1 MPRRGRDGAKLG
13 ERHEQ
18 LGVRLRAGLPRR
30 APGGAARGMAGAG
43 PRRVGRRAGRDHR
56 DDPRGGGGAAGG
68 HPAFRAGRRDADQGH
83 HPIGQGQV
91 NRSLPA
97 SGCVTP
103 QPPGRTPRSAG
114 LRASGTTQPQA
125 PLRCPGGEDTPPEA
139 SEAPARGAMSGWRAL
154 LADRGS
160 SAVEL
165 AVLAPA
171 LMMICMLILQFGLW
185 FNARQTAL
193 AAAQA
198 GAVVARQEAA
208 SKPGGW
214 RADAERTARQ
224 YYQRLNSRLLKQVNA
239 TTATAAPGNVYV
251 TVSGQVAV
259 SVFPFFGLHLTV
271 SATAGGPV
279 ECFRPAGQGGAC

>member
-1 MPRRGRDGAKLG
+1 VTAR
-13 ERHEQ
+13 
-18 LGVRLRAGLPRR
+18 RLR
-30 APGGAARGMAGAG
+30 
-43 PRRVGRRAGRDHR
+43 H
-56 DDPRGGGGAAGG
+56 
-68 HPAFRAGRRDADQGH
+68 
-83 HPIGQGQV
+83 
-91 NRSLPA
+91 
-97 SGCVTP
+97 
-103 QPPGRTPRSAG
+103 
-114 LRASGTTQPQA
+114 
-125 PLRCPGGEDTPPEA
+125 
-139 SEAPARGAMSGWRAL
+139 WRQLAL
-154 LADRGS
+154 GDRGS

-198 GAVVARQEAA
+198 GAAVARQEAA

-214 RADAERTARQ
+214 QADAENTARQ
-224 YYQRLNSRLLKQVNA
+224 YYLRLNSKLLKQVNA
-239 TTATAAPGNVYV
+239 TTTATAPRNVFV

-279 ECFRPAGQGGAC
+279 ECFRPAGRGGGC

>member
-1 MPRRGRDGAKLG
+1 LTS
-13 ERHEQ
+13 Q
-18 LGVRLRAGLPRR
+18 RL
-30 APGGAARGMAGAG
+30 ARW
-43 PRRVGRRAGRDHR
+43 
-56 DDPRGGGGAAGG
+56 
-68 HPAFRAGRRDADQGH
+68 
-83 HPIGQGQV
+83 
-91 NRSLPA
+91 
-97 SGCVTP
+97 
-103 QPPGRTPRSAG
+103 
-114 LRASGTTQPQA
+114 
-125 PLRCPGGEDTPPEA
+125 
-139 SEAPARGAMSGWRAL
+139 WRAA

-208 SKPGGW
+208 SKPGRW
-214 RADAERTARQ
+214 QADAQSTARQ
-224 YYQRLNSRLLKQVNA
+224 YYQKLNSKLLKQVNA
-239 TTATAAPGNVYV
+239 TTATAAAGNVYV
-251 TVSGQVAV
+251 TVSGQVAA
-259 SVFPFFGLHLTV
+259 SVFPFFGLRLTV

>member
-1 MPRRGRDGAKLG
+1 MTV
-13 ERHEQ
+13 Q
-18 LGVRLRAGLPRR
+18 RLARWCRR
-30 APGGAARGMAGAG
+30 AA
-43 PRRVGRRAGRDHR
+43 
-56 DDPRGGGGAAGG
+56 
-68 HPAFRAGRRDADQGH
+68 
-83 HPIGQGQV
+83 
-91 NRSLPA
+91 
-97 SGCVTP
+97 
-103 QPPGRTPRSAG
+103 
-114 LRASGTTQPQA
+114 
-125 PLRCPGGEDTPPEA
+125 
-139 SEAPARGAMSGWRAL
+139 

-208 SKPGGW
+208 SNPGRW
-214 RADAERTARQ
+214 QADAAGTARQ
-224 YYQRLNSRLLKQVNA
+224 YYQKLNSKLLKQVNA
-239 TTATAAPGNVYV
+239 TTATTAPGNVYV
-251 TVSGQVAV
+251 TVSGQLAV

-279 ECFRPAGQGGAC
+279 ECFRPAGQGGGC